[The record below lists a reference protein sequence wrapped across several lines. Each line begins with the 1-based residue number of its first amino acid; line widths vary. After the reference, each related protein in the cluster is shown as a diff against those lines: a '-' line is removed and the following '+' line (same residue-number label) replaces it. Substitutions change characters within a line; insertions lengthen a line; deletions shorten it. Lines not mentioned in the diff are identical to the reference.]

1 VGPMRSPTFLANP
14 KVPLVAD
21 ASTVINLIATGC
33 APSIVSAVPN
43 SIVVA
48 EVIPTELNNG
58 RARGRKDADR
68 LQELVSAGH
77 VEIVSLGELGWQP
90 FEELVAGPTTETLD
104 DGEAATIAYAVE
116 HGATAVL
123 DEKKATR
130 LCRVR
135 FPKLSLASTVDI
147 LLHPDVR
154 SALGEQGL
162 GDALFAALRDARM
175 RVFPHDLEK
184 VVRLI
189 GPERAALCLSL
200 PKVFRTRVQE
210 AKPVDVEER
219 A

>member
-1 VGPMRSPTFLANP
+1 MRPVRSPTFLANP

-33 APSIVSAVPN
+33 AASIIGAVPN
-43 SIVVA
+43 CMVVT

-68 LQELVSAGH
+68 LQELVSSGH
-77 VEIVSLGELGWQP
+77 MEIVSLDDIGWRH
-90 FEELVAGPTTETLD
+90 FEELVAGSAAETLD
-104 DGEAATIAYAVE
+104 DGEAGTIAYAVE
-116 HGATAVL
+116 HGATAIL

-130 LCRVR
+130 ICKVR

-147 LLHPDVR
+147 LLHPNVR
-154 SALGEQGL
+154 STLGEQGL
-162 GDALFAALRDARM
+162 GDALFAALREARM
-175 RVFPHDLEK
+175 RVFPHHLEK

-200 PKVFRTRVQE
+200 PKAFRTHVHVTDRVD
-210 AKPVDVEER
+210 AKER